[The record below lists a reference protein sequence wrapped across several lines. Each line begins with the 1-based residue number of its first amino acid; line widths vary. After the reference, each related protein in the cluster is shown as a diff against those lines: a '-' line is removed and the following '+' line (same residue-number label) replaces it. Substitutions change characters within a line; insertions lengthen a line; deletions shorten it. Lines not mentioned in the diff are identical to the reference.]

1 MSYMHISYIYISYIH
16 ILCITWAAMDIFTA
30 TPINKCVDAG
40 ARALGK
46 SYFECARTGRQI
58 LDLTFPLSLVIE
70 KAGDLAGL
78 GAIAQ
83 GDIVQFYDHIRPLHF
98 FEWLQL
104 HACLSWLRLQCL
116 PIVAIRVGDI
126 EVQIAGRCIG
136 LLTGTRGAVAAGR
149 IPTLDIAQRTLHTWR
164 DLAFRPPGISMCL
177 ASFVDN
183 LFATGHDALSA
194 TAIIDDCAVHLQEHW
209 ELEISDS
216 SREVLPA
223 DMDLCEG
230 LHERWQIRDSMK
242 CLGHIL
248 SGNGTVAVDWHHAAH
263 KVWSGYF
270 ANAGPGLAKST
281 TKAKTR
287 FLQGSLLPIL
297 SFKWSRWPF
306 TSTLA
311 KSIDSLQHRLV
322 SHLFPILPHAYENV
336 AAFALRRSRRAC
348 CISRAC
354 GEWSEKWANSLL
366 SWQGH
371 VQRGNDPI
379 NWSSDIIAW
388 RGPLWLQEQRF
399 RLSTGGAMNRT
410 GTRLSR
416 GPPPK
421 RWQAGLEEAKA
432 YAHLRGQRANRE
444 SVAELV

>member
-1 MSYMHISYIYISYIH
+1 MSIH
-16 ILCITWAAMDIFTA
+16 IGRHINIDFNIRIIIHIHVGFCIDMN
-30 TPINKCVDAG
+30 IN
-40 ARALGK
+40 
-46 SYFECARTGRQI
+46 
-58 LDLTFPLSLVIE
+58 
-70 KAGDLAGL
+70 
-78 GAIAQ
+78 
-83 GDIVQFYDHIRPLHF
+83 LHMT
-98 FEWLQL
+98 
-104 HACLSWLRLQCL
+104 
-116 PIVAIRVGDI
+116 V
-126 EVQIAGRCIG
+126 CIH
-136 LLTGTRGAVAAGR
+136 
-149 IPTLDIAQRTLHTWR
+149 LDILIRRHLHT
-164 DLAFRPPGISMCL
+164 DINMNIDSHINLHSTK
-177 ASFVDN
+177 VD
-183 LFATGHDALSA
+183 
-194 TAIIDDCAVHLQEHW
+194 
-209 ELEISDS
+209 
-216 SREVLPA
+216 
-223 DMDLCEG
+223 DLCEG
-230 LHERWQIRDSMK
+230 LHERRQVRDSMK

-248 SGNGTVAVDWHHAAH
+248 SGNGTVAVDWRHAAH

-322 SHLFPILPHAYENV
+322 SHLFPILPHAYEDV

-371 VQRGNDPI
+371 VQRGNDPN